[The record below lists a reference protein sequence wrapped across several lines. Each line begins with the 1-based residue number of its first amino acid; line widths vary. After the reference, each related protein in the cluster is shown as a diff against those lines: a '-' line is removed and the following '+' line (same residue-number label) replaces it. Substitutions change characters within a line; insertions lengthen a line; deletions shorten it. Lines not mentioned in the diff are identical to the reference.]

1 MIADAPRRA
10 REAVPRNRSAVA
22 RRRRGAGLIE
32 ILIAIIIFGLV
43 ATSHALVTQRLTTS
57 VKAVKTGA
65 ARSAALQEYVVRLF
79 AVPFD
84 SLPGRAGCTTT
95 STGALPNTRCVSVAI
110 VTSTKK
116 TVTLIFTPTNST
128 FLPDTVVITRT
139 KISSGL
145 VS

>member
-1 MIADAPRRA
+1 MIVVASRRVRA
-10 REAVPRNRSAVA
+10 AVPGNWSASA

-32 ILIAIIIFGLV
+32 ILIAIIIFGLI

-65 ARSAALQEYVVRLF
+65 SRSAALQEFVVRLA

-95 STGALPNTRCVSVAI
+95 STGALPNTRCVSVGT

-116 TVTLIFTPTNST
+116 TVTLIFTPTNSA

-139 KISSGL
+139 KITSGL